1 MVTLAFGSLST
12 RVRQNYGIIRAGAAR
27 GLNRNAINDLIKRTG
42 QRGLRTQDIQKG
54 MTFARVGEQQ
64 ANTLRFT
71 RKDRTPNY
79 DRFRKFAPVKSQNQ
93 YLIEYKI
100 ETINPI
106 TGELG
111 ESYLTVGTDERLTM
125 GELDALAEE
134 AWDLGNAEKRYGVGL
149 EVLRRPDGRR
159 RITSGVPRQRE

>member
-1 MVTLAFGSLST
+1 MVTLAFST
-12 RVRQNYGIIRAGAAR
+12 LHPRVQANYGLIRAAVGR
-27 GLNRNAINDLIKRTG
+27 GVTRDAIIDLIRATG
-42 QRGLRTQDIQKG
+42 QRGIRTQEIQKG
-54 MTFARVGEQQ
+54 MTFAKVGEQQ

-71 RKDRTPNY
+71 RKDRKPNY
-79 DRFRKFAPVKSQNQ
+79 DQFRKFTPVKSQNQ